1 MTTAAIEVKNLTK
14 SYGKT
19 EVLHGISFAIKKGEI
34 FALLG
39 VNGAG
44 KTTALECMEGLRRYE
59 RGEIKIQGGIGIQL
73 QSSSL
78 PKNMKG
84 KEAVR
89 FFSKWKHV
97 QPDGETMRAVG
108 ADALLNKQYGDMST
122 GQKRRLHL
130 ALSMLGGPDV
140 LFLDEPTAGLDVE
153 GRAALHNELRRLK
166 KQGKTIVLASHDM
179 SEVEQLCDRAAILKG
194 GKIETIGAPAELVQ
208 DLVRGFLLQLRFSSP
223 PEELQA
229 LTSCRY
235 IGQDSGYWTFETEN
249 LAGALE
255 ETAGLSKRQGISIRD
270 VRLKQESLEDRFLA
284 IAKEGK

>member
-1 MTTAAIEVKNLTK
+1 MTTAIEVRNLTK

-19 EVLHGISFAIKKGEI
+19 EVLHGVSFTICKGEI

-59 RGEIKIQGGIGIQL
+59 QGEIEIQGGIGIQL

-84 KEAVR
+84 MEALR
-89 FFSKWKHV
+89 FFSKWKRV
-97 QPDGETMRAVG
+97 TPNKETLCAVG
-108 ADALLNKQYGDMST
+108 ADTLLNKQYGDMST

-130 ALSMLGGPDV
+130 ALSMLGDPDI

-166 KQGKTIVLASHDM
+166 KLGKTIVLASHDM
-179 SEVEQLCDRAAILKG
+179 SEVEQLCDRAAILKD
-194 GKIETIGAPAELVQ
+194 GKIETIGAPM
-208 DLVRGFLLQLRFSSP
+208 DLVHNFQGSFLLQMRFSSP
-223 PEELQA
+223 PDFQA
-229 LTSCRY
+229 LMHCKCIKEAR
-235 IGQDSGYWTFETEN
+235 GYWTFETDN

-255 ETAGLSKRQGISIRD
+255 ETAILARQQGIAIRD
-270 VRLKQESLEDRFLA
+270 VRVEQESLEERFLA
-284 IAKEGK
+284 IAKEGR

>member
-1 MTTAAIEVKNLTK
+1 MTTTAIEVSNLTK

-19 EVLHGISFAIKKGEI
+19 EVLHGISFSIQQGEI

-59 RGEIKIQGGIGIQL
+59 QGEIKIKGGIGIQL

-97 QPDGETMRAVG
+97 NPDEKILRAVG
-108 ADALLNKQYGDMST
+108 ADTLLNKQYGDMST

-130 ALSMLGGPDV
+130 ALSMLGEPDI

-153 GRAALHNELRRLK
+153 GRAALHGELRRLK
-166 KQGKTIVLASHDM
+166 RQGKTIVLASHDM
-179 SEVEQLCDRAAILKG
+179 SEVEQLCDRAAILKD

-208 DLVRGFLLQLRFSSP
+208 DYQGGFLLQLRFSSP
-223 PEELQA
+223 PDLQA
-229 LTSCRY
+229 
-235 IGQDSGYWTFETEN
+235 IGHCTYVNDDCGYWTFETED

-255 ETAGLSKRQGISIRD
+255 EIAVLSKRQGISIRD

>member
-1 MTTAAIEVKNLTK
+1 MTTTAIEVSNLTK

-19 EVLHGISFAIKKGEI
+19 EVLHGISFFIQQGEI

-44 KTTALECMEGLRRYE
+44 KTTALECMEGLCRYE
-59 RGEIKIQGGIGIQL
+59 QGEIKIKGGIGIQL

-97 QPDGETMRAVG
+97 NPDEKILRAVG
-108 ADALLNKQYGDMST
+108 ADTLLNKQYGDMST

-130 ALSMLGGPDV
+130 ALSMLGEPDI

-153 GRAALHNELRRLK
+153 GRAALHGELRRLK
-166 KQGKTIVLASHDM
+166 RQGKTIVLASHDM
-179 SEVEQLCDRAAILKG
+179 SEVEQLCDRAAILKD

-208 DLVRGFLLQLRFSSP
+208 DFQGGFLLQLRFSSP
-223 PEELQA
+223 PDLQA
-229 LTSCRY
+229 
-235 IGQDSGYWTFETEN
+235 IGHCKYVNDDCGYWTFETKD

-255 ETAGLSKRQGISIRD
+255 EIAVLSKRQGISIRD

>member
-1 MTTAAIEVKNLTK
+1 MTTTAIEVKSLTK

-19 EVLHGISFAIKKGEI
+19 EVLHGISFTIQQGEI

-59 RGEIKIQGGIGIQL
+59 QGEIKIKGGIGIQL

-78 PKNMKG
+78 PKNIKG
-84 KEAVR
+84 KEALR

-97 QPDGETMRAVG
+97 QPDEKNLRAVG

-130 ALSMLGGPDV
+130 ALSMLGDPDI

-153 GRAALHNELRRLK
+153 GRAALHDELRRLK

-179 SEVEQLCDRAAILKG
+179 PEVEQLCDRTAILKD
-194 GKIETIGAPAELVQ
+194 GKIEAFGSPAELVQ
-208 DLVRGFLLQLRFSSP
+208 EFQRGFLLQLRFSSP
-223 PEELQA
+223 PELQG
-229 LTSCRY
+229 LTNSRY
-235 IGQDSGYWTFETEN
+235 ISQERGYWTFETED

-255 ETAGLSKRQGISIRD
+255 EAAVLSKRQGISIRD

-284 IAKEGK
+284 IAKEGN